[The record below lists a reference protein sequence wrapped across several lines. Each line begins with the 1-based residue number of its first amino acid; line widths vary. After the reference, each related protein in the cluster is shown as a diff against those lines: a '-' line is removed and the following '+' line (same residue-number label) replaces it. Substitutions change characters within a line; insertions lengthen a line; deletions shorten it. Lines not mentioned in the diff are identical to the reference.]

1 MKILRITLY
10 FCIYFSFYVS
20 FSQNSIISEYSKE
33 LDTYNFS
40 DPNPIP
46 ILLKNTKIYPYFTFD
61 GYQINSTKEKFKVIE
76 LENDYVKVFVTPELG
91 GKVWGAIEKSTG
103 EEFIYRNEVVKF
115 RNISMRGPWTSG
127 GIEFNFGIIGHHPS
141 TATPVDYIIQK
152 NDDGSVSCT
161 VGNIDLPSRTQWRVK
176 ITLPNNLSAFHT
188 DALWYNPTPL
198 QQSYYNWM
206 TGAAPAR
213 DDLEFYTPGNIYLE
227 HSGEE
232 KNWPFNNDGKNLSK
246 YNQNNFG
253 PSKSYHVV
261 GEYNDFFGGYYTK
274 DDYGF
279 GHWGNYEDIPGQK
292 LWLWSQSRAG
302 GIWEDLLTDTD
313 GQYIEFQAGR
323 LLVQF
328 SPSED
333 ENPIT
338 QVNFEPYVSDQW
350 KEVWFPLKEIGG
362 LKDASPYAA
371 MNIEKTND
379 SLIIKINPF
388 KHTHSELHVIS
399 DNKLYYTEEIN
410 LKPMDVFKTKLPYK
424 SKNNFEVEIKDL
436 DLHYVSDP
444 NLNIIARPFTTDNK
458 LKSQNTLEKLY
469 LKARE
474 DISYRQ
480 YIEAENK
487 LIEII
492 SKDPYHIEARSDLGE
507 LFYRKGEYIKGLEI
521 INKGLSIDTY
531 NPSLNY
537 IAGIIYKATH
547 DNINAKETFGW
558 AARSIKYRSN
568 AFSQMGDIFLKE
580 KKYGKAI
587 DYANK
592 ALKFNSE
599 NIPAMEILAIAYR
612 KNNNSSDATTSL
624 EKIYDLDPLHHII
637 PYEKYLTI
645 TNYENRELVINSHRS
660 ELAYQTYLELAISYY
675 NRGLIDEAI
684 KLLDLS
690 PNQSINK
697 IWESFLIKDKDKL
710 KGVMQSS
717 LVDFVFPFRRET
729 IEVLKWA
736 DSIISDWKITY
747 FLGLNLWGKNRID
760 EAIEKFISLKNVPNH
775 STFYLSRAHL
785 LKNVKQIDPLKD
797 LKKAYT
803 LDASNWR
810 VAKALANYYMSK
822 EKNKDALGIIKKTYN
837 QNKSNYIIG
846 MDYVKTL
853 IELKKYKTA
862 VSSLNKLHILPYEHA
877 GEGRDLYTN
886 AYFGSTM
893 EEINKKDYKKAI
905 NLINTSKE
913 WPEQLG
919 VGKPYNVD
927 ERIQDYLLFHCY
939 SKLDN
944 NKAEKYLKKVI
955 DYSRSNIKN
964 KSFSHSL
971 GLKAIKKLEGIEA
984 SKKFSIQL
992 LNSNH
997 GSSEETKWIINNF
1010 FNTKGPINQ
1019 ELNQNFKIINEILM
1033 LN

>member
-1 MKILRITLY
+1 MKILSPTLY
-10 FCIYFSFYVS
+10 FCIYFSFYIS
-20 FSQNSIISEYSKE
+20 FSQSSIISEYSKE
-33 LDTYNFS
+33 LNTYNFS

-46 ILLKNTKIYPYFTFD
+46 ILTKNTKIYPYFTFD

-76 LENDYVKVFVTPELG
+76 LENNYVKVFVTPELG

-141 TATPVDYIIQK
+141 TATPVDYTIQN

-213 DDLEFYTPGNIYLE
+213 DDLVFYTPGNAYLE

-232 KNWPFNNDGKNLSK
+232 KNWPFNNDGRDLSK

-261 GEYNDFFGGYYTK
+261 GEYNDFFGGYYNK
-274 DDYGF
+274 DRYGF

-292 LWLWSQSRAG
+292 LWLWSQSRSG

-362 LKDASPYAA
+362 LKDASQYGA
-371 MNIEKTND
+371 MNIEKTSD

-388 KHTHSELHVIS
+388 KQTQSELHIIS

-410 LKPMDVFKTKLPYK
+410 LEPMDVFKTKLPYK
-424 SKNNFEVEIKDL
+424 SKSHFEVQIKDL

-444 NLNIIARPFTTDNK
+444 NLNIIARTFKTDNK
-458 LKSQNTLEKLY
+458 LKFKNTLQKLY
-469 LKARE
+469 IEAKE
-474 DISYRQ
+474 NISYREF
-480 YIEAENK
+480 IKAENK

-492 SKDPYHIEARSDLGE
+492 SKDPYHLDARSDLAE
-507 LFYRKGEYIKGLEI
+507 LLYRKGEYTKGLEI

-547 DNINAKETFGW
+547 DNLNAKETFGW

-580 KKYGKAI
+580 KQYDKAI
-587 DYANK
+587 EYANK

-612 KNNNSSDATTSL
+612 KMNNVSAAIKSL

-637 PYEKYLTI
+637 PYEKYLTM
-645 TNYENRELVINSHRS
+645 TNSENREFVINSHRS

-684 KLLDLS
+684 KLLELG
-690 PNQSINK
+690 PKESINK
-697 IWESFLIKDKDKL
+697 IWESFLTKDKNKL
-710 KGVMQSS
+710 KTVVQSS

-729 IEVLKWA
+729 LEALKWA

-760 EAIEKFISLKNVPNH
+760 EAIEKFISLQNIPNH

-785 LKNVKQIDPLKD
+785 LKKTNQIDPLKD

-803 LDASNWR
+803 LDTSNWR
-810 VAKALANYYMSK
+810 VARALANYYMSK
-822 EKNKDALGIIKKTYN
+822 EKNKDAIGIIRKTYN
-837 QNKSNYIIG
+837 QNKLNYIIG
-846 MDYVKTL
+846 MDYVKIL

-877 GEGRDLYTN
+877 GEGRDLYTS
-886 AYFGSTM
+886 AYFGLTM
-893 EEINKKDYKKAI
+893 EEINKKNYTKAI
-905 NLINTSKE
+905 NLINTSKK

-927 ERIQDYLLFHCY
+927 ERIQDYLLFYCY
-939 SKLDN
+939 SKLEN
-944 NKAEKYLKKVI
+944 NVAEKYLKKII

-964 KSFSHSL
+964 KSVFHWL

-984 SKKFSIQL
+984 SKKFSMQL
-992 LNSNH
+992 LSSSH
-997 GSSEETKWIINNF
+997 GSTEETRWIIKNF
-1010 FNTKGPINQ
+1010 INPKDPINQ
-1019 ELNQNFKIINEILM
+1019 ELDENFKIINEILM

>member
-1 MKILRITLY
+1 MKILSPTLY
-10 FCIYFSFYVS
+10 FCIYFSFYIS
-20 FSQNSIISEYSKE
+20 FSQSSIISEYSKE
-33 LDTYNFS
+33 LNTYNFS

-46 ILLKNTKIYPYFTFD
+46 ILTKNTKIYPYFTFD

-76 LENDYVKVFVTPELG
+76 LENNYVKVFVTPELG

-474 DISYRQ
+474 DISFRQ

-521 INKGLSIDTY
+521 INKGLSVDTY

-612 KNNNSSDATTSL
+612 KNNNISAATTSL

-645 TNYENRELVINSHRS
+645 TNFENREFVINSHRS

-684 KLLDLS
+684 KLLELG
-690 PNQSINK
+690 PKESINK
-697 IWESFLIKDKDKL
+697 IWESFLTKDKNKL
-710 KGVMQSS
+710 KTVVQSS

-729 IEVLKWA
+729 LEALKWA

-760 EAIEKFISLKNVPNH
+760 EAIEKFISLQNIPNH

-785 LKNVKQIDPLKD
+785 LKKTNQIDPLKD

-803 LDASNWR
+803 LDTSNWR
-810 VAKALANYYMSK
+810 VARALANYYMSK
-822 EKNKDALGIIKKTYN
+822 EKNKDAIGIIRKTYN
-837 QNKSNYIIG
+837 QNKLNYIIG
-846 MDYVKTL
+846 MDYVKIL

-877 GEGRDLYTN
+877 GEGRDLYTS
-886 AYFGSTM
+886 AYFGLTM
-893 EEINKKDYKKAI
+893 EEINKKNYTKAI
-905 NLINTSKE
+905 NLINTSKK

-927 ERIQDYLLFHCY
+927 ERIQDYLLFYCY
-939 SKLDN
+939 SKLEN
-944 NKAEKYLKKVI
+944 NVAEKYLKKII

-964 KSFSHSL
+964 KSVFHWL

-984 SKKFSIQL
+984 SKKFSMQL
-992 LNSNH
+992 LSSSH
-997 GSSEETKWIINNF
+997 GSTEETRWIIKNF
-1010 FNTKGPINQ
+1010 INTKDPINQ
-1019 ELNQNFKIINEILM
+1019 ELDENFKIINEILM

>member
-1 MKILRITLY
+1 MKILSPTLY
-10 FCIYFSFYVS
+10 FCIYFSFYIS
-20 FSQNSIISEYSKE
+20 FSQSSIISEYSKE
-33 LDTYNFS
+33 LNTYNFS

-46 ILLKNTKIYPYFTFD
+46 ILTKNTKIYPYFTFD

-76 LENDYVKVFVTPELG
+76 LENNYVKVFVTPELG

-141 TATPVDYIIQK
+141 TATPVDYTIQN

-213 DDLEFYTPGNIYLE
+213 DDLVFYTPGNAYLE

-232 KNWPFNNDGKNLSK
+232 KNWPFNNDGRDLSK

-261 GEYNDFFGGYYTK
+261 GEYNDFFGGYYNK
-274 DDYGF
+274 DRYGF

-292 LWLWSQSRAG
+292 LWLWSQSRSG

-362 LKDASPYAA
+362 LKDASQYGA
-371 MNIEKTND
+371 MNIEKTSD

-388 KHTHSELHVIS
+388 KQTQSELHIIS

-410 LKPMDVFKTKLPYK
+410 LEPMDVFKTKLPYK
-424 SKNNFEVEIKDL
+424 SKSHFEVQIKDL

-444 NLNIIARPFTTDNK
+444 NLNIIARTFKTDNK
-458 LKSQNTLEKLY
+458 LKFKNTLQKLY
-469 LKARE
+469 IEAKE
-474 DISYRQ
+474 NISYREF
-480 YIEAENK
+480 IKAENK

-492 SKDPYHIEARSDLGE
+492 SKDPYHLDARSDLAE
-507 LFYRKGEYIKGLEI
+507 LLYRKGEYTKGLEI

-547 DNINAKETFGW
+547 DNLNAKETFGW

-580 KKYGKAI
+580 KQYDKAI
-587 DYANK
+587 EYANK

-612 KNNNSSDATTSL
+612 KMNNVSAAIKSL

-637 PYEKYLTI
+637 PYEKYLTM
-645 TNYENRELVINSHRS
+645 TNSENREFVINSHRS

-684 KLLDLS
+684 KLLELG
-690 PNQSINK
+690 PKESINK
-697 IWESFLIKDKDKL
+697 IWESFLTKDKNKL
-710 KGVMQSS
+710 KTVVQSS

-729 IEVLKWA
+729 LEALKWA

-760 EAIEKFISLKNVPNH
+760 EAIEKFISLQNIPNH

-785 LKNVKQIDPLKD
+785 LKKTNQIDPLKD

-803 LDASNWR
+803 LDTSNWR
-810 VAKALANYYMSK
+810 VARALANYYMSK
-822 EKNKDALGIIKKTYN
+822 EKNKDAIGIIRKTYN
-837 QNKSNYIIG
+837 QNKLNYIIG
-846 MDYVKTL
+846 MDYVKIL

-877 GEGRDLYTN
+877 GEGRDLYTS
-886 AYFGSTM
+886 AYFGLTM
-893 EEINKKDYKKAI
+893 EEINKKNYTKAI
-905 NLINTSKE
+905 NLINTSKK

-927 ERIQDYLLFHCY
+927 ERIQDYLLFYCY
-939 SKLDN
+939 SKLEN
-944 NKAEKYLKKVI
+944 NVAEKYLKKII

-964 KSFSHSL
+964 KSVFHWL

-984 SKKFSIQL
+984 SKKFSMQL
-992 LNSNH
+992 LSSSH
-997 GSSEETKWIINNF
+997 GSTEETRWIIKNF
-1010 FNTKGPINQ
+1010 INTKDPINQ
-1019 ELNQNFKIINEILM
+1019 ELDENFKIINEILM

>member
-1 MKILRITLY
+1 MKILSPTLY
-10 FCIYFSFYVS
+10 FCIYFSFYIS
-20 FSQNSIISEYSKE
+20 FSQSSIISEYSKE
-33 LDTYNFS
+33 LNTYNFS

-46 ILLKNTKIYPYFTFD
+46 ILTKNTKIYPYFTFD

-76 LENDYVKVFVTPELG
+76 LENNYVKVFVTPELG

-141 TATPVDYIIQK
+141 TATPVDYTIQN

-213 DDLEFYTPGNIYLE
+213 DDLVFYTPGNAYLE

-232 KNWPFNNDGKNLSK
+232 KNWPFNNDGRDLSK

-261 GEYNDFFGGYYTK
+261 GEYNDFFGGYYNK
-274 DDYGF
+274 DRYGF

-292 LWLWSQSRAG
+292 LWLWSQSRSG

-362 LKDASPYAA
+362 LKDASQYGA
-371 MNIEKTND
+371 MNIEKTSD

-388 KHTHSELHVIS
+388 KQTQSELHIIS

-410 LKPMDVFKTKLPYK
+410 LEPMDVFKTKLPYK
-424 SKNNFEVEIKDL
+424 SKSHFEVQIKDL

-444 NLNIIARPFTTDNK
+444 NLNIIARTFKTDNK
-458 LKSQNTLEKLY
+458 LKFKNTLQKLY
-469 LKARE
+469 IEAKE
-474 DISYRQ
+474 NISYREF
-480 YIEAENK
+480 IKAENK

-492 SKDPYHIEARSDLGE
+492 SKDPYHLDARSDLAE
-507 LFYRKGEYIKGLEI
+507 LLYRKGEYTKGLEI

-547 DNINAKETFGW
+547 DNLNAKETFGW

-580 KKYGKAI
+580 KQYDKAI
-587 DYANK
+587 EYANK

-612 KNNNSSDATTSL
+612 KKNNVSAATKSL

-637 PYEKYLTI
+637 PYEKYLTM
-645 TNYENRELVINSHRS
+645 TNSENREFVINSHRS

-684 KLLDLS
+684 KLLELG
-690 PNQSINK
+690 PKESINK
-697 IWESFLIKDKDKL
+697 IWESFLTKDKNKL
-710 KGVMQSS
+710 KTVVQSS

-729 IEVLKWA
+729 LEALKWA

-760 EAIEKFISLKNVPNH
+760 EAIEKFISLQNIPNH

-785 LKNVKQIDPLKD
+785 LKKTNQIDPLKD

-803 LDASNWR
+803 LDTSNWR
-810 VAKALANYYMSK
+810 VARALANYYMSK
-822 EKNKDALGIIKKTYN
+822 EKNKDAIGIIKKTYN
-837 QNKSNYIIG
+837 QNKLNYIIG
-846 MDYVKTL
+846 MDYVKIL

-877 GEGRDLYTN
+877 GEGRDLYTS
-886 AYFGSTM
+886 AYFGLTM
-893 EEINKKDYKKAI
+893 EEINKKNYTKAI
-905 NLINTSKE
+905 NLINTSKK

-927 ERIQDYLLFHCY
+927 ERIQDYLLFYCY
-939 SKLDN
+939 SKLEN
-944 NKAEKYLKKVI
+944 NVAEKYLKKII

-964 KSFSHSL
+964 KSVFHWL

-984 SKKFSIQL
+984 SKKFSMQL
-992 LNSNH
+992 LSSSH
-997 GSSEETKWIINNF
+997 GSTEETRWIIKNF
-1010 FNTKGPINQ
+1010 INPKDPINQ
-1019 ELNQNFKIINEILM
+1019 ELDENFKIINEILM

>member
-1 MKILRITLY
+1 MKILSPTLY
-10 FCIYFSFYVS
+10 FCIYFSFYIS
-20 FSQNSIISEYSKE
+20 FSQSSIISEYSKE
-33 LDTYNFS
+33 LNTYNFS

-46 ILLKNTKIYPYFTFD
+46 ILTKNTKIYPYFTFD

-76 LENDYVKVFVTPELG
+76 LENNYVKVFVTPELG

-141 TATPVDYIIQK
+141 TATPVDYTIQN

-198 QQSYYNWM
+198 RQSYYNWM

-213 DDLEFYTPGNIYLE
+213 DDLVFYTPGNAYLE

-232 KNWPFNNDGKNLSK
+232 KNWPFNNDGRDLSK

-261 GEYNDFFGGYYTK
+261 GEYNDFFGGYYNK
-274 DDYGF
+274 DRYGF

-292 LWLWSQSRAG
+292 LWLWSQSRSG

-362 LKDASPYAA
+362 LKDASQYGA
-371 MNIEKTND
+371 MNIEKTSD

-388 KHTHSELHVIS
+388 KQTQSELHIIS

-410 LKPMDVFKTKLPYK
+410 LEPMDVFKTKLPYK
-424 SKNNFEVEIKDL
+424 SKSHFEVQIKDL

-444 NLNIIARPFTTDNK
+444 NLNIIARTFKTDNK
-458 LKSQNTLEKLY
+458 LKFKNTLQKLY
-469 LKARE
+469 IEAKE
-474 DISYRQ
+474 NISYREF
-480 YIEAENK
+480 IKAENK

-492 SKDPYHIEARSDLGE
+492 SKDPYHLDARSDLAE
-507 LFYRKGEYIKGLEI
+507 LLYRKGEYTKGLEI

-547 DNINAKETFGW
+547 DNLNAKETFGW

-580 KKYGKAI
+580 KQYDKAI
-587 DYANK
+587 EYANK

-612 KNNNSSDATTSL
+612 KKNNVSAATKSL

-637 PYEKYLTI
+637 PYEKYLTM
-645 TNYENRELVINSHRS
+645 TNSENREFVINSHRS

-684 KLLDLS
+684 KLLELG
-690 PNQSINK
+690 PKESINK
-697 IWESFLIKDKDKL
+697 IWKSFLTKDKNKL
-710 KGVMQSS
+710 KTVVQSS

-729 IEVLKWA
+729 LEALKWA

-760 EAIEKFISLKNVPNH
+760 EAIEKFISLQNIPNH

-785 LKNVKQIDPLKD
+785 LKKTNQIDPLKD

-803 LDASNWR
+803 LDTSNWR

-822 EKNKDALGIIKKTYN
+822 EKNKDAIGIIKKTYN
-837 QNKSNYIIG
+837 QNKLNYIIG
-846 MDYVKTL
+846 MDYVKIL

-877 GEGRDLYTN
+877 GEGRDLYTS
-886 AYFGSTM
+886 AYFGLTM
-893 EEINKKDYKKAI
+893 EEINKKNYTKAI
-905 NLINTSKE
+905 NLINTSKK

-927 ERIQDYLLFHCY
+927 ERIQDYLLFYCY
-939 SKLDN
+939 SKLEN
-944 NKAEKYLKKVI
+944 NDAEKYLKKII

-964 KSFSHSL
+964 KSVFHWL

-984 SKKFSIQL
+984 SKKFSMQL
-992 LNSNH
+992 LSSSH
-997 GSSEETKWIINNF
+997 GSTEETRWIIKNF
-1010 FNTKGPINQ
+1010 INPKDPINQ
-1019 ELNQNFKIINEILM
+1019 ELNENFKIINEILM

>member
-1 MKILRITLY
+1 MKILSPTLY
-10 FCIYFSFYVS
+10 FCIYFSFYIS
-20 FSQNSIISEYSKE
+20 FSQSSIISEYSKE
-33 LDTYNFS
+33 LNTYNFS

-46 ILLKNTKIYPYFTFD
+46 ILTKNTKIYPYFTFD

-76 LENDYVKVFVTPELG
+76 LENNYVKVFVTPELG

-141 TATPVDYIIQK
+141 TATPVDYTIQN

-213 DDLEFYTPGNIYLE
+213 DDLVFYTPGNAYLE

-232 KNWPFNNDGKNLSK
+232 KNWPFNNDGRDLSK

-261 GEYNDFFGGYYTK
+261 GEYNDFFGGYYNK
-274 DDYGF
+274 DRYGF

-292 LWLWSQSRAG
+292 LWLWSQSRSG

-362 LKDASPYAA
+362 LKDASQYGA
-371 MNIEKTND
+371 MNIEKTSD

-388 KHTHSELHVIS
+388 KQTQSELHIIS

-410 LKPMDVFKTKLPYK
+410 LEPMDVFKTKLPYK
-424 SKNNFEVEIKDL
+424 SKSHFEVQIKDL
-436 DLHYVSDP
+436 DLHYISDP
-444 NLNIIARPFTTDNK
+444 NLNIIARTFKTDNK
-458 LKSQNTLEKLY
+458 LKFKNTLQKLY
-469 LKARE
+469 IEAKE
-474 DISYRQ
+474 NISYREF
-480 YIEAENK
+480 IKAENK

-492 SKDPYHIEARSDLGE
+492 SKDPYHLDARSDLAE
-507 LFYRKGEYIKGLEI
+507 LLYRKGEYTKGLEI

-547 DNINAKETFGW
+547 DNLNAKETFGW

-580 KKYGKAI
+580 KQYDKAI
-587 DYANK
+587 EYANK

-612 KNNNSSDATTSL
+612 KMNNVSAATKSL

-637 PYEKYLTI
+637 PYEKYLTM
-645 TNYENRELVINSHRS
+645 TNSENREFVINSHRS

-684 KLLDLS
+684 KLLELG
-690 PNQSINK
+690 PKESINK
-697 IWESFLIKDKDKL
+697 IWESFLTKDKNKL
-710 KGVMQSS
+710 KTVVQSS

-729 IEVLKWA
+729 LETLKWA

-760 EAIEKFISLKNVPNH
+760 EAIEKFISLQNIPNH

-785 LKNVKQIDPLKD
+785 LKKTNQIDPLKD

-803 LDASNWR
+803 LDTSNWR
-810 VAKALANYYMSK
+810 VARALANYYMSK
-822 EKNKDALGIIKKTYN
+822 EKNKDAIGIIKKTYN
-837 QNKSNYIIG
+837 QNKLNYIIG
-846 MDYVKTL
+846 MDYVKIL

-877 GEGRDLYTN
+877 GEGRDLYTS
-886 AYFGSTM
+886 AYFGLTM
-893 EEINKKDYKKAI
+893 EEINKKNYTKAI
-905 NLINTSKE
+905 NLINTSKK

-927 ERIQDYLLFHCY
+927 ERIQDYLLFYCY
-939 SKLDN
+939 SKLEN
-944 NKAEKYLKKVI
+944 NVAEKYLKKII

-964 KSFSHSL
+964 KSVFHWL

-984 SKKFSIQL
+984 SKKFSMQL
-992 LNSNH
+992 LSSSH
-997 GSSEETKWIINNF
+997 GSTEETRWIIKNF
-1010 FNTKGPINQ
+1010 INTKDPINQ
-1019 ELNQNFKIINEILM
+1019 ELDENFKIINEILM